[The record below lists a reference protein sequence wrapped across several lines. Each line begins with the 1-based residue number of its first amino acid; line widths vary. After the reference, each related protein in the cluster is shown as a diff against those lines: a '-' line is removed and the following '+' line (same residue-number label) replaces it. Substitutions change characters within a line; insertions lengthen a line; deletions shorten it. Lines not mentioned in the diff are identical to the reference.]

1 MSQPSIKEIDQIH
14 DELDKVKWL
23 RIFRDEKPVLYQA
36 VIDFYLRKIVKV
48 TPVGSEVP
56 DYQKE
61 WLERSEMLHEL
72 MQRHLKH
79 ERRSLDE
86 VDVMLRNYVP
96 SKRCH
101 FCGRK
106 LKKNKSEDSSS

>member
-1 MSQPSIKEIDQIH
+1 MSQPSIDQIH

-23 RIFRDEKPVLYQA
+23 RILRDEDRVLYQF

-61 WLERSEMLHEL
+61 WLERHEMLHEL
-72 MQRHLKH
+72 MQRHFKH
-79 ERRSLDE
+79 ERRTFDE
-86 VDVMLRNYVP
+86 VADVMLRDYKP

-106 LKKNKSEDSSS
+106 LKKNKPEDSSS